1 LSGAHKRQGGGPGL
15 TPRPGCVLGQVANL
29 RRSTEVCAYGDLHV
43 IEFDLLRPGGEAPVP
58 VRMRGTTFSR
68 DLFAGQIV
76 EVRDP
81 DPTTR
86 PIVTRRLDYP
96 PVYNTEL
103 VSFYPGEGE
112 PPRGRGRLWVA
123 LVILVPFMVAG
134 ALLGLYDALLR
145 QPG

>member
-1 LSGAHKRQGGGPGL
+1 VSGARKRQAGGRGL

-29 RRSTEVCAYGDLHV
+29 RRFTEVCAYGDLHV

-58 VRMRGTTFSR
+58 VRMRGTAFSR

-81 DPTTR
+81 DPERR

-96 PVYNTEL
+96 PLYNAEL

-112 PPRGRGRLWVA
+112 PPRGLGRLWVVLA
-123 LVILVPFMVAG
+123 ILAPFVVAG
-134 ALLGLYDALLR
+134 TLLGLYDVFLR